1 MQYVARGMAE
11 RGDGGAI
18 VNVSS
23 VAACTVL
30 KDHLAYCETLQ
41 LTLLTAVLHSFSPVV
56 GTSKAGLD
64 MVTKMMAFELGH
76 EHKVSYYIPDIY
88 TDHACLL
95 CPSRFV

>member
-41 LTLLTAVLHSFSPVV
+41 LTLLTAVLHTHSLLLYRHLKS
-56 GTSKAGLD
+56 GT
-64 MVTKMMAFELGH
+64 GH
-76 EHKVSYYIPDIY
+76 GNQNDG
-88 TDHACLL
+88 
-95 CPSRFV
+95 F